1 MQGIL
6 RGQKV
11 AESNVANTIS
21 FMLIVLS
28 HDGSAANFG
37 NDAAF
42 AGQKQRGT
50 WER

>member
-1 MQGIL
+1 
-6 RGQKV
+6 
-11 AESNVANTIS
+11 
-21 FMLIVLS
+21 MLIVLS

-50 WER
+50 W